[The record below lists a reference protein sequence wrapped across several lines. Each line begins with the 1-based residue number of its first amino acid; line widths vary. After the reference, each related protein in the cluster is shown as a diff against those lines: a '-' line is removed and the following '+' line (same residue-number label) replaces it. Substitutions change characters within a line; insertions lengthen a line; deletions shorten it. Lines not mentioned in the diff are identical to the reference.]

1 MAERVK
7 NIIVKKG
14 LDEWVMTYGDMMSLL
29 LTFFILIVSF
39 SSMQESKF
47 HQASE
52 SLRGAFGVLG
62 DPATIIDFQQPL
74 IPPETYGTEEGELQE
89 EVSELE
95 KAVLEADASQEVQ
108 VEVQPDGVV
117 FRLDAPFLFAS
128 GGADLT
134 PAALPVLDK
143 MAEVLAKHPERV
155 RVEGHTDAIPIH
167 SAKFAS
173 NWELSA
179 ARAVTVARYFQ
190 SRGVAPERMSATGYG
205 EFKPLAGN
213 DSAEGRATNR
223 RVEIFLAVERRS
235 PGQAA
240 GLPIT
245 AAPAEGRLD
254 AAPPTVELP
263 EKPTVRPIINPVTG
277 RLGIVPGIDR

>member
-1 MAERVK
+1 MAERPR
-7 NIIVKKG
+7 NIIIKKG

-62 DPATIIDFQQPL
+62 DPATVIDFQQPL
-74 IPPETYGTEEGELQE
+74 IPPESFGQQDSDLQE
-89 EVSELE
+89 EVSDLE
-95 KAVLEADASQEVQ
+95 KAVLDADAAQEVQ
-108 VEVQPDGVV
+108 VEVQPDGVL

-128 GGADLT
+128 GGADLA
-134 PAALPVLDK
+134 PEAAPVLDK
-143 MAEVLAKHPERV
+143 MAEVLARHPDRV

-213 DSAEGRATNR
+213 DSAEGRARNR
-223 RVEIFLAVERRS
+223 RVEIFLAVDHRS
-235 PGQAA
+235 PARA
-240 GLPIT
+240 TKLPLVP
-245 AAPAEGRLD
+245 APAGGRQD
-254 AAPPTVELP
+254 AAPPVLELP
-263 EKPTVRPIINPVTG
+263 EKPTVRPIINPVTD
-277 RLGIVPGIDR
+277 RLGDVPGSGR